1 MVERRRARD
10 KPPGETRMLKVG
22 VCLDKSQHG
31 KIEITCVEPVLGGG
45 SYARPCDSEA
55 DAKKVLLALGIK
67 EDEAD
72 AYLAALRDAQ
82 TMELL
87 KLGNFEISDQMLV
100 ANGLQR
106 SR

>member
-10 KPPGETRMLKVG
+10 KPPGETTMLKVG
-22 VCLDKSQHG
+22 VCLNKARDG
-31 KIEITCVEPVLGGG
+31 KIEITCVELVLGGG

-55 DAKKVLLALGIK
+55 DAKKVLLAFGIK

-72 AYLAALRDAQ
+72 ADLAALRDAQ

-87 KLGNFEISDQMLV
+87 KVGDFEISDEMLAV
-100 ANGLQR
+100 NGLER
-106 SR
+106 SK